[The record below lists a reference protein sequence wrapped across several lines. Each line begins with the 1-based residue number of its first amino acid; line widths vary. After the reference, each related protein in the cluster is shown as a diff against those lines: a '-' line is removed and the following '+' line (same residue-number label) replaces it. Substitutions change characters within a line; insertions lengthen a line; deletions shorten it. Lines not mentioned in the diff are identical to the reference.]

1 MPTLPSEKVLVL
13 SRETIIEGD
22 PDDPVFRHMHGYL
35 AGHTQVKTF
44 LGGRS

>member
-22 PDDPVFRHMHGYL
+22 PDDPVFRHMHGHF
-35 AGHTQVKTF
+35 AGHTQLKTF
-44 LGGRS
+44 VRERS